1 MAVNNYRKISEGR
14 LMKGWRKHED
24 AGEKEGKRRQG
35 WRGAV
40 SGLWKGSVSP
50 ADIVSTPLTS
60 KGWDYGESEGL
71 QTMGGEENNIKVSR
85 TFESG

>member
-1 MAVNNYRKISEGR
+1 
-14 LMKGWRKHED
+14 MKRWRKRRGLRWQTYGQGREG
-24 AGEKEGKRRQG
+24 GESRQR
-35 WRGAV
+35 WCGAA
-40 SGLWKGSVSP
+40 SGPWKGARRP

-60 KGWDYGESEGL
+60 KARDYGESEGL

>member
-1 MAVNNYRKISEGR
+1 MAQS
-14 LMKGWRKHED
+14 
-24 AGEKEGKRRQG
+24 RQ
-35 WRGAV
+35 RAME
-40 SGLWKGSVSP
+40 GSVSP

-60 KGWDYGESEGL
+60 KAWDYEGSEGL

>member
-1 MAVNNYRKISEGR
+1 MAQS
-14 LMKGWRKHED
+14 
-24 AGEKEGKRRQG
+24 RQ
-35 WRGAV
+35 RAME
-40 SGLWKGSVSP
+40 GSVSP

-60 KGWDYGESEGL
+60 KAWDYEESEGL

>member
-1 MAVNNYRKISEGR
+1 MANIRTR
-14 LMKGWRKHED
+14 
-24 AGEKEGKRRQG
+24 EGKRGEEAEMAQSRQ
-35 WRGAV
+35 RAME
-40 SGLWKGSVSP
+40 GSVSP

-60 KGWDYGESEGL
+60 KGWDYEESEGL

>member
-1 MAVNNYRKISEGR
+1 MANIRTR
-14 LMKGWRKHED
+14 
-24 AGEKEGKRRQG
+24 EGKRGEEAGMAQSRQ
-35 WRGAV
+35 WAME
-40 SGLWKGSVSP
+40 GSVSP

-60 KGWDYGESEGL
+60 KGWDYEESEGL

>member
-1 MAVNNYRKISEGR
+1 MRTEMANIRTREERRRAQTAMAQSRQRAMEGS
-14 LMKGWRKHED
+14 
-24 AGEKEGKRRQG
+24 A
-35 WRGAV
+35 
-40 SGLWKGSVSP
+40 SP

-60 KGWDYGESEGL
+60 KAWDYEESEGL

>member
-1 MAVNNYRKISEGR
+1 MRTEMANIRTR
-14 LMKGWRKHED
+14 
-24 AGEKEGKRRQG
+24 EGKKGEEAEIVQSRQ
-35 WRGAV
+35 RAME
-40 SGLWKGSVSP
+40 GSVSP

-60 KGWDYGESEGL
+60 KGWDYEGSEGL

>member
-1 MAVNNYRKISEGR
+1 MPNIRTQ
-14 LMKGWRKHED
+14 
-24 AGEKEGKRRQG
+24 EGKRGEDAEMAQSRQ
-35 WRGAV
+35 RAME
-40 SGLWKGSVSP
+40 GSVSP

-60 KGWDYGESEGL
+60 KGWDYEESEGL

>member
-1 MAVNNYRKISEGR
+1 M
-14 LMKGWRKHED
+14 
-24 AGEKEGKRRQG
+24 
-35 WRGAV
+35 
-40 SGLWKGSVSP
+40 SP

-60 KGWDYGESEGL
+60 KGWDYEESEGL